1 MLHLLKVKCQRP
13 NPYDSTRHNN
23 KPTCIRWYFKN
34 SLSGNSLVF
43 VKPFVLKRLWTYYS
57 DKRIDDTDN
66 TTVVVKIVFNL
77 YPDVRIRTIM
87 SICFINNIIKTK
99 NIFGAFGISFIGLE
113 YCSHIINSIVIHLS
127 SDSDYKKYSWRQ
139 EIWKTY
145 LGLSLM

>member
-1 MLHLLKVKCQRP
+1 MTLLDTTINLLVYGDISKIPFLVTLLSSSNHLF
-13 NPYDSTRHNN
+13 S
-23 KPTCIRWYFKN
+23 
-34 SLSGNSLVF
+34 
-43 VKPFVLKRLWTYYS
+43 YYS

-87 SICFINNIIKTK
+87 SICFINDIIKTK

-139 EIWKTY
+139 EI
-145 LGLSLM
+145 